1 MINKEIIYKTLSDL
15 GLSSN
20 DIVMIHGDAGPAA
33 QIVSTDGENK
43 LTEFIRIL
51 VSYFSNG
58 TILVPSFSYSFTKNE
73 PFDPLLT
80 KSEVGLFSESFRNY
94 TDIAR
99 TSHPIFSFSIYGKD
113 KQKFIDTSLTDC
125 FGTGTIF
132 DEFYKKN
139 GKILCLGCSLD
150 RATFIHYVEQQL
162 GVPYRYFKNFKGEVF
177 LNGTKHK
184 ITTQYFVRDLRID
197 ATTDLSLLKDNA
209 MRTNNLIKSN
219 LGRFPISCI
228 SSYDFY
234 RIAKDLYDSDP
245 YSLIKQRF
253 INA

>member
-1 MINKEIIYKTLSDL
+1 MINKETIYKTLSDL

-51 VSYFSNG
+51 VSYFSSG

-94 TDIAR
+94 TNIAR

-113 KQKFIDTSLTDC
+113 KQKFIDASLTDC
-125 FGTGTIF
+125 FIF
-132 DEFYKKN
+132 FDRLIFSLPVFSSIKLMN
-139 GKILCLGCSLD
+139 VLIKINVSYPTAPNLARNLEYCMVTSN
-150 RATFIHYVEQQL
+150 TSPWKIHA
-162 GVPYRYFKNFKGEVF
+162 F
-177 LNGTKHK
+177 LPSSSST
-184 ITTQYFVRDLRID
+184 
-197 ATTDLSLLKDNA
+197 SLLQSFNDP
-209 MRTNNLIKSN
+209 KSKSAN
-219 LGRFPISCI
+219 FLSI
-228 SSYDFY
+228 SS
-234 RIAKDLYDSDP
+234 
-245 YSLIKQRF
+245 
-253 INA
+253 